1 MALLKRAQHCSR
13 CSLGS
18 RQSKTNK
25 LTLAFWLNEIVLLVA
40 GWASMNA
47 QTATNNSHVPV
58 ITEICV
64 ANIDQTIDYAN
75 NYGGWIELYNPTSDT
90 LPLDGWYVSDDE
102 TDMRKHRLE
111 GYGALAPGGYECVF
125 FDHNAS
131 DGQYGADAGK
141 QVKFKLDRNG
151 GHLYLSPDGEKA
163 AISMAYPVCHSPLQ
177 LRSDGNNNRTKGGL
191 CIKDAIT
198 QQVLTSSGYYV
209 DAQEYQSAHVFING
223 KYLAMMNVREPNNRF
238 HGQVSCLV
246 MVLHVLNCDTDTSE
260 KSDTT
265 KF

>member
-1 MALLKRAQHCSR
+1 MRYPRATSMAATSKWCADMEQEEGADEMTPYIRQLYIALFLKVRFFAMALLKRAQHCSR
-13 CSLGS
+13 CSFGS

-25 LTLAFWLNEIVLLVA
+25 LTLAFWLNEIVLLVV

-64 ANIDQTIDYAN
+64 ANIDQAMDYSN
-75 NYGGWIELYNPTSDT
+75 NYGGWIELYNPTSDP

-163 AISMAYPVCHSPLQ
+163 AISMAYPVSIARCSYALTATTTAQKEDCASKMPSLSRFSHPAATTWT
-177 LRSDGNNNRTKGGL
+177 LRSISL
-191 CIKDAIT
+191 P
-198 QQVLTSSGYYV
+198 
-209 DAQEYQSAHVFING
+209 
-223 KYLAMMNVREPNNRF
+223 M
-238 HGQVSCLV
+238 CL
-246 MVLHVLNCDTDTSE
+246 
-260 KSDTT
+260 
-265 KF
+265 

>member
-1 MALLKRAQHCSR
+1 MAATSKWCADMEQEEGADEMTPYIRQLYIALFLKVRFFAMALLKRTQYCSR
-13 CSLGS
+13 CSFGS

-40 GWASMNA
+40 GWTSMNA

-163 AISMAYPVCHSPLQ
+163 AISMAYPVSIARCSYALTATATAQKEDCASKMPSLSRFSHPAATTWT
-177 LRSDGNNNRTKGGL
+177 LRSISL
-191 CIKDAIT
+191 P
-198 QQVLTSSGYYV
+198 
-209 DAQEYQSAHVFING
+209 
-223 KYLAMMNVREPNNRF
+223 M
-238 HGQVSCLV
+238 CL
-246 MVLHVLNCDTDTSE
+246 
-260 KSDTT
+260 
-265 KF
+265 